1 MKRSTSEPGLSSRKD
16 NLFTSGELKKVV
28 DLSHGVSICCDKVT
42 ALNYQR
48 TLALKRE
55 TLVFLDVKHFNQKII

>member
-16 NLFTSGELKKVV
+16 NLFTPGELKKVV
-28 DLSHGVSICCDKVT
+28 DLSHGVSICSDKLT

-48 TLALKRE
+48 TLAL
-55 TLVFLDVKHFNQKII
+55 